1 MRIIQVTPS
10 GSKSKSG
17 NRTTAVRWHGI
28 FQNLGHNVQTITDYH
43 GQSADMM
50 VAIHAWRS
58 AGAIRMFKLLYPDR
72 PLVLCLG
79 GTDINQFI
87 HTHPKE
93 TLKSMELADVLV
105 CLHDLIAGITPPYLR
120 HKLRVV
126 YQSAKLLPK
135 PRQPSTNFFRVSVIS
150 HMRDV
155 KDPMRTAMAVRNL
168 PKGSRIKVVHLG
180 KAHSN
185 TAAKKAENEMRQNP
199 RYQWKG
205 EVPGWRVRQE
215 LGKSHL
221 MVISSKAEGG
231 ANVISE
237 AIVAGVPIIAS
248 EIDGNIGLL
257 GKKYS
262 GYYPVGNT
270 AELRKAILRAETD
283 NAFMQSLNKQCDS
296 IKSKFTIEREQES
309 WRTLIKNIT

>member
-1 MRIIQVTPS
+1 
-10 GSKSKSG
+10 
-17 NRTTAVRWHGI
+17 
-28 FQNLGHNVQTITDYH
+28 
-43 GQSADMM
+43 
-50 VAIHAWRS
+50 
-58 AGAIRMFKLLYPDR
+58 
-72 PLVLCLG
+72 
-79 GTDINQFI
+79 
-87 HTHPKE
+87 
-93 TLKSMELADVLV
+93 
-105 CLHDLIAGITPPYLR
+105 
-120 HKLRVV
+120 
-126 YQSAKLLPK
+126 
-135 PRQPSTNFFRVSVIS
+135 
-150 HMRDV
+150 MRDV

-168 PKGSRIKVVHLG
+168 PKDSRIKVVHLG
-180 KAHSN
+180 KAHGN
-185 TAAKKAENEMRQNP
+185 TAAKKAENEMTQNP

-309 WRTLIKNIT
+309 WHTLIKNIT